1 MNTIELKNINEK
13 IYHEI
18 LPSGL
23 NVYIY
28 SSPNYNNYN
37 LNLMVKAGSID
48 TDFDVNGKRVH
59 IPNGLEHF
67 LEHLTFNTE
76 NGTAE
81 EFYSKSGAYSNAYTI
96 FNRTVYVASSD
107 NKLKENLDYLLDF
120 VNSSF
125 YNKESVEK
133 ERGIITEEALMG
145 ENNPYQK
152 ILYGLLENVLIKDN
166 HRNKV
171 IGSLEDIKNI
181 SLEDIT
187 NAYDVFYK
195 RTNMHLVICG
205 NVDIDEV
212 LKILHEH
219 EDKVQ
224 CEERNIVRYSEEE
237 PDEVLKEDVSLYDE
251 VVIPKVSIGI
261 KIPRNKFDIDRESQ
275 LFTINMVS
283 SILFGETS
291 ELRLKLQDLN
301 LVTEDISYM
310 PLSTNDHFILM
321 VDYESEHI
329 DEVYKLILEELENFK
344 LSINEVDRKKKVY
357 ISNLIRR
364 FENIDSVTDT
374 MVAQLAEY
382 NKIIDNEYDI
392 INDINIDIL
401 NKTLELIKNSPRT
414 IIKLLPKK

>member
-37 LNLMVKAGSID
+37 LNLMVKTGSID

-81 EFYSKSGAYSNAYTI
+81 DFYSKSGAYSNAYTI

-120 VNSSF
+120 VNSPF

-187 NAYDVFYK
+187 NAYDAFYK
-195 RTNMHLVICG
+195 RTNMHLVVCG

-212 LKILHEH
+212 LNILHEH

>member
-120 VNSSF
+120 VNSPF

-187 NAYDVFYK
+187 NAYGAFYK
-195 RTNMHLVICG
+195 RTNMHLVVCG

-212 LKILHEH
+212 LNILHEH

-275 LFTINMVS
+275 LFTINIVS

-291 ELRLKLQDLN
+291 ELRLKLQELN

-344 LSINEVDRKKKVY
+344 LSINEVNRKKKVY

-364 FENIDSVTDT
+364 FENIDNVTDT

>member
-76 NGTAE
+76 NGPAE

-120 VNSSF
+120 VNSPF
-125 YNKESVEK
+125 YSKESVEK

-187 NAYDVFYK
+187 NAYDAFYK
-195 RTNMHLVICG
+195 RTNMHLVVCG

-212 LKILHEH
+212 LNILHEH

-237 PDEVLKEDVSLYDE
+237 PDEVLKEDVSIYDE

-291 ELRLKLQDLN
+291 ELRLKLQELN

-329 DEVYKLILEELENFK
+329 DKVYKLILEELENFK